1 MQSPPSI
8 AAFTKGLQAL
18 GWTDGQ
24 NLKIEYR
31 WSAGNL
37 DLMKEY
43 ARELVALKLDLI
55 VAHTTQVVAALRQE
69 TTTIPIVFVVV
80 SDPVGSGFV
89 NSLANPGGNITG
101 FINIESSLGGKW
113 VELLK
118 EVAPRT
124 THAAIIFNPETA
136 PYAEYYRQPFET
148 AARSFGIKPTAAVVR
163 SAAEIEQ
170 ALVAVG
176 AQAGGGLVIMPD
188 IFLGRSDNLNLI
200 VSLAARQHLP
210 AIYPYRFMA
219 AAGGLLS
226 YGIDNRDLFGRAST
240 YVDRILKG
248 AKPANLPVQLP
259 TKFEFVIN
267 LKTAKALG
275 LEMPLRFSAT
285 RRRGDRM
292 RRREFI
298 TLLGGAAA
306 AWPLAARAQQP
317 AMPVIGFLNGQSAQA
332 FAPVVAS
339 FRRGLNEAGY
349 VEGQNVAI
357 EYRWAEGRLDRLPPL
372 AADLVRRQVAVIAAT
387 GGNNSALVAKT
398 TTSTIPIVFTS
409 SDNPVERGLV
419 ASINRPGGNVTGVSW
434 FDAELGPK
442 RLGLLHELVPN
453 VTIVA
458 LLINPNNPES
468 VRQPAELQ
476 EAVRV
481 IGLQLVV
488 LTATNAGDIEAAFMA
503 MVQNRVGALLV
514 GSDPF
519 FVNLREQIVA
529 LAAQHAI
536 PTLAGREVV
545 GANGLMSYGSSLA
558 DAYRRAGIQTARIL
572 KGAKPSDLPVDQ
584 ATKFELIIN
593 LKTAKALGLDV
604 PPTLLARADEVIE

>member
-1 MQSPPSI
+1 MSTRREFITLLGGAATAWPLAARGQQGERIRRIGLLSGNAREDVQSPPSI

-69 TTTIPIVFVVV
+69 TTTIPIVFVIV

-148 AARSFGIKPTAAVVR
+148 AARSFGIKPTAAAVR

-275 LEMPLRFSAT
+275 LEMPLRF
-285 RRRGDRM
+285 
-292 RRREFI
+292 
-298 TLLGGAAA
+298 
-306 AWPLAARAQQP
+306 QQ
-317 AMPVIGFLNGQSAQA
+317 L
-332 FAPVVAS
+332 
-339 FRRGLNEAGY
+339 
-349 VEGQNVAI
+349 
-357 EYRWAEGRLDRLPPL
+357 
-372 AADLVRRQVAVIAAT
+372 
-387 GGNNSALVAKT
+387 
-398 TTSTIPIVFTS
+398 
-409 SDNPVERGLV
+409 
-419 ASINRPGGNVTGVSW
+419 
-434 FDAELGPK
+434 
-442 RLGLLHELVPN
+442 
-453 VTIVA
+453 
-458 LLINPNNPES
+458 
-468 VRQPAELQ
+468 
-476 EAVRV
+476 
-481 IGLQLVV
+481 
-488 LTATNAGDIEAAFMA
+488 
-503 MVQNRVGALLV
+503 
-514 GSDPF
+514 
-519 FVNLREQIVA
+519 
-529 LAAQHAI
+529 
-536 PTLAGREVV
+536 
-545 GANGLMSYGSSLA
+545 
-558 DAYRRAGIQTARIL
+558 
-572 KGAKPSDLPVDQ
+572 
-584 ATKFELIIN
+584 
-593 LKTAKALGLDV
+593 
-604 PPTLLARADEVIE
+604 ADEVIE

>member
-1 MQSPPSI
+1 MIPRREFITLLGGAATAWPLAARGQQGERMRRIGLLMGGAREDVQSPPSI

-148 AARSFGIKPTAAVVR
+148 AARSFGIKPTAAAVR

-226 YGIDNRDLFGRAST
+226 YGIDNSDLFGRAST

-275 LEMPLRFSAT
+275 LEMPLRF
-285 RRRGDRM
+285 
-292 RRREFI
+292 
-298 TLLGGAAA
+298 
-306 AWPLAARAQQP
+306 
-317 AMPVIGFLNGQSAQA
+317 
-332 FAPVVAS
+332 
-339 FRRGLNEAGY
+339 
-349 VEGQNVAI
+349 
-357 EYRWAEGRLDRLPPL
+357 
-372 AADLVRRQVAVIAAT
+372 
-387 GGNNSALVAKT
+387 
-398 TTSTIPIVFTS
+398 
-409 SDNPVERGLV
+409 
-419 ASINRPGGNVTGVSW
+419 
-434 FDAELGPK
+434 
-442 RLGLLHELVPN
+442 
-453 VTIVA
+453 
-458 LLINPNNPES
+458 
-468 VRQPAELQ
+468 
-476 EAVRV
+476 
-481 IGLQLVV
+481 
-488 LTATNAGDIEAAFMA
+488 
-503 MVQNRVGALLV
+503 
-514 GSDPF
+514 
-519 FVNLREQIVA
+519 
-529 LAAQHAI
+529 QH
-536 PTLAGREVV
+536 L
-545 GANGLMSYGSSLA
+545 
-558 DAYRRAGIQTARIL
+558 
-572 KGAKPSDLPVDQ
+572 
-584 ATKFELIIN
+584 
-593 LKTAKALGLDV
+593 
-604 PPTLLARADEVIE
+604 ADEVIE

>member
-1 MQSPPSI
+1 MRERPDALFVGNDAFFNARRVQLVLLAGRHGVPAIYSDREYAEAGGLMTYGSNIVDVYRQIGVYAGRILKGVKPADLPVVQSSKFELVINAQTARMLGLTVPDKLLVARRRGDRMIPRREFITLLGGAAAVWPLAARAQQGERMRRIGLLSGGAREDVQSPPNL

-188 IFLGRSDNLNLI
+188 IFLGRSDNLDLI

-275 LEMPLRFSAT
+275 LEMPLRF
-285 RRRGDRM
+285 
-292 RRREFI
+292 
-298 TLLGGAAA
+298 
-306 AWPLAARAQQP
+306 QQ
-317 AMPVIGFLNGQSAQA
+317 L
-332 FAPVVAS
+332 
-339 FRRGLNEAGY
+339 
-349 VEGQNVAI
+349 
-357 EYRWAEGRLDRLPPL
+357 
-372 AADLVRRQVAVIAAT
+372 
-387 GGNNSALVAKT
+387 
-398 TTSTIPIVFTS
+398 
-409 SDNPVERGLV
+409 
-419 ASINRPGGNVTGVSW
+419 
-434 FDAELGPK
+434 
-442 RLGLLHELVPN
+442 
-453 VTIVA
+453 
-458 LLINPNNPES
+458 
-468 VRQPAELQ
+468 
-476 EAVRV
+476 
-481 IGLQLVV
+481 
-488 LTATNAGDIEAAFMA
+488 
-503 MVQNRVGALLV
+503 
-514 GSDPF
+514 
-519 FVNLREQIVA
+519 
-529 LAAQHAI
+529 
-536 PTLAGREVV
+536 
-545 GANGLMSYGSSLA
+545 
-558 DAYRRAGIQTARIL
+558 
-572 KGAKPSDLPVDQ
+572 
-584 ATKFELIIN
+584 
-593 LKTAKALGLDV
+593 
-604 PPTLLARADEVIE
+604 ADEVIE